1 MGEVYAARDTRL
13 ERAVAL
19 KILPPALGA
28 DPQFRERFDREARAI
43 SKITHPNICTL
54 YDVGEHDGTAFLVME
69 LLAGETLAERIERGP
84 VPIAEALG
92 IATQI
97 GDALDKAHRAGVVHR
112 DLKPA
117 NVMLT
122 KAGTTRSGSPQ
133 AKLLDFG
140 LAKTAH
146 ASSGVLLQTAVTG
159 AATQAAQLTAH
170 GTILGTLHYM
180 APEQVEGKDA
190 DHRADIWALGCIV
203 YEMVAGRKTF
213 DGANPASIIAAIL
226 MAESPRLPAAIQP
239 IAPAALDRIVATC
252 LAKDPDERW
261 QDARDVVREL
271 RWMAEG
277 GVAGAPLVPL
287 APATRA
293 TGRLWMAA
301 TVVLTLLVLALGLS
315 EWRRAPATAPPIR
328 FTIAPAPHTTFY
340 DFADPVRVSPDG
352 RRFAFVTLSPQG
364 KSQLYLQS
372 SDALDARPLAGTE
385 GAVSP
390 FWSPDG
396 RSLAFFAD
404 NKLKAIEISGDA
416 VRTICD
422 APAGVGG
429 AWNRAGVMVMAPN
442 TNGGGLSR
450 VAASGGTRTPLTTLD
465 ASRQETAHWWPSF
478 LPDGDHFLYYARS
491 ARPEET
497 GVYVGSLASQTSA
510 RVLSVDSNAVFASG
524 HLLFARQ
531 GTLWAQPFDP
541 GRLRLGGDPT
551 AVASG
556 VWVFTGDSGAAFSA
570 SDSGMLAYRTVTHV
584 TTQPT
589 WFDRGGK
596 PLGSVAE
603 SGEYVHLSLAP
614 DDKRVVLERLDP
626 KTGDGILWLS
636 DLERNTTSRF
646 SFDPV
651 WSWSPIWS
659 PDGTRVV
666 FASAQQGVSGLFVKA
681 ASGAGDQTRV
691 LAAPQILTNPSDWSP
706 DGRLILY
713 TGTVPGSG
721 PDIWAV
727 PMSGDRNPFPVLQT
741 EFGETEARVSPDGRW
756 LAYSSNE
763 SGRTE
768 VYVRSFPAAG
778 TKRPI
783 SPGGGSEPIW
793 RRDGKELFYLTDD
806 GSVMSVAVSSGP
818 TFEAGAPQLLFRAPI
833 HRGLGFGRFNYAAS
847 ADGRRF
853 LVNARVGE
861 LTPPAVTVVVNWPAT
876 LAKR

>member
-19 KILPPALGA
+19 KILPPLLGA
-28 DPQFRERFDREARAI
+28 DPHFRERFDREARAI

-69 LLAGETLAERIERGP
+69 LLAGETLAARIERGP
-84 VPIAEALG
+84 VPIAEALA

-97 GDALDKAHRAGVVHR
+97 ADALDKAHRAGVVHR

-122 KAGTTRSGSPQ
+122 KAATTRAGSPH

-140 LAKTAH
+140 LAKTAQ
-146 ASSGVLLQTAVTG
+146 AAGGVFLETAVTG

-213 DGANPASIIAAIL
+213 DGANPASIIATIL
-226 MAESPRLPAAIQP
+226 MAETPRLPAATPP
-239 IAPAALDRIVATC
+239 IAIGLDRLIATC

-271 RWMAEG
+271 RWIAEG
-277 GVAGAPLVPL
+277 AAAGPAPVSR
-287 APATRA
+287 AGATRA
-293 TGRLWMAA
+293 AGRLWMAA
-301 TVVLTLLVLALGLS
+301 TVVLTLIVLALGFT

-328 FTIAPAPHTTFY
+328 FTIAPPPHRTFY

-372 SDALDARPLAGTE
+372 ADALDARPLAGTE
-385 GAVSP
+385 GGVSP

-404 NKLKAIEISGDA
+404 NKLKAIEISGEA

-422 APAGVGG
+422 APPGIGG
-429 AWNRAGVMVMAPN
+429 AWNRAGVIVIAPDS
-442 TNGGGLSR
+442 NGGGLSR
-450 VAASGGTRTPLTTLD
+450 VAASGGARTMLTTLD

-491 ARPEET
+491 ARSEET
-497 GVYVGSLASQTSA
+497 GVYVRSLASQTSA

-541 GRLRLGGDPT
+541 ARLRLEGEPT
-551 AVASG
+551 AVAPG

-570 SDSGMLAYRTVTHV
+570 SDSGVLAYRTVTHV

-596 PLGSVAE
+596 PLGSVADA
-603 SGEYVHLSLAP
+603 GEYVHLSLAP
-614 DDKRVVLERLDP
+614 DDRRVVLERLDP
-626 KTGDGILWLS
+626 KTGDGILWLH
-636 DLERNTTSRF
+636 DLDRNITSRF
-646 SFDPV
+646 SLDPV

-659 PDGTRVV
+659 PDGAHVV
-666 FASAQQGVSGLFVKA
+666 FASAQQGVAGLFVKA

-713 TGTVPGSG
+713 TGSVPGRG

-727 PMSGDRNPFPVLQT
+727 PMSGDRKPFPVLQT
-741 EFGETEARVSPDGRW
+741 EFSETEARVSPNGGW

-768 VYVRSFPAAG
+768 VYVRSFPATG

-783 SPGGGSEPIW
+783 SPGGGSEPVW

-806 GSVMSVAVSSGP
+806 GALMSVAVTSGT

-833 HRGLGFGRFNYAAS
+833 QRGLGFGRFSYAAS

-876 LAKR
+876 AVKP

>member
-203 YEMVAGRKTF
+203 YEMVASRKTF

-239 IAPAALDRIVATC
+239 IAPAALDRLVATC

-277 GVAGAPLVPL
+277 GVAGAALVPL

-429 AWNRAGVMVMAPN
+429 A
-442 TNGGGLSR
+442 
-450 VAASGGTRTPLTTLD
+450 
-465 ASRQETAHWWPSF
+465 
-478 LPDGDHFLYYARS
+478 
-491 ARPEET
+491 
-497 GVYVGSLASQTSA
+497 
-510 RVLSVDSNAVFASG
+510 
-524 HLLFARQ
+524 
-531 GTLWAQPFDP
+531 
-541 GRLRLGGDPT
+541 
-551 AVASG
+551 
-556 VWVFTGDSGAAFSA
+556 
-570 SDSGMLAYRTVTHV
+570 
-584 TTQPT
+584 
-589 WFDRGGK
+589 
-596 PLGSVAE
+596 
-603 SGEYVHLSLAP
+603 
-614 DDKRVVLERLDP
+614 
-626 KTGDGILWLS
+626 
-636 DLERNTTSRF
+636 
-646 SFDPV
+646 
-651 WSWSPIWS
+651 
-659 PDGTRVV
+659 
-666 FASAQQGVSGLFVKA
+666 
-681 ASGAGDQTRV
+681 
-691 LAAPQILTNPSDWSP
+691 
-706 DGRLILY
+706 
-713 TGTVPGSG
+713 GTV
-721 PDIWAV
+721 
-727 PMSGDRNPFPVLQT
+727 
-741 EFGETEARVSPDGRW
+741 
-756 LAYSSNE
+756 
-763 SGRTE
+763 
-768 VYVRSFPAAG
+768 
-778 TKRPI
+778 
-783 SPGGGSEPIW
+783 
-793 RRDGKELFYLTDD
+793 
-806 GSVMSVAVSSGP
+806 
-818 TFEAGAPQLLFRAPI
+818 RAS
-833 HRGLGFGRFNYAAS
+833 L
-847 ADGRRF
+847 
-853 LVNARVGE
+853 
-861 LTPPAVTVVVNWPAT
+861 
-876 LAKR
+876 